1 MFLLYSILIQ
11 TKVVL
16 REVERFACA
25 LKSRRATKVKS
36 EFTSLQGKPA
46 ILGSEIKML
55 FKFRFPILI
64 TIFLGIVFVFGAHP
78 GKITE
83 AGTVSEQILEYTG
96 QNSSK
101 TIHFTFEIL
110 GPTKSTN
117 VDKITLFRFKLTNLS
132 TSDEILDK
140 EDINYI
146 GISFEPS
153 LKSEYV
159 DKNDFLFSPRKIS
172 LAPGESYTGFFY
184 YFDWS
189 SEVPVGYV
197 QKGELYITINGE
209 EQRQPYQVTI
219 LNQTAQTALN

>member
-1 MFLLYSILIQ
+1 
-11 TKVVL
+11 
-16 REVERFACA
+16 
-25 LKSRRATKVKS
+25 
-36 EFTSLQGKPA
+36 
-46 ILGSEIKML
+46 ML

-64 TIFLGIVFVFGAHP
+64 TIFLGTVFVFGAHP

-83 AGTVSEQILEYTG
+83 AGTISEQIWEYTG
-96 QNSSK
+96 QGSAK
-101 TIHFTFEIL
+101 TIDFTFEIL
-110 GPTKSTN
+110 KPTKRTK
-117 VDKITLFRFKLTNLS
+117 VDGITLVQFRLTNLP

-189 SEVPVGYV
+189 SEVPVDYV
-197 QKGELYITINGE
+197 QRGEMYITINGK

-219 LNQTAQTALN
+219 LN